1 MQQFSCLSETMTGN
15 TQAQQIFHL
24 PELFKWIL
32 GKEKAEEPLIL
43 GDQLI

>member
-1 MQQFSCLSETMTGN
+1 MTGD
-15 TQAQQIFHL
+15 TQAQESFHL

-32 GKEKAEEPLIL
+32 GKGKAEEPLIL